1 MLQSATI
8 ELTRKK
14 MALHDFGHRWGIG
27 PLFVYAVGISMPA
40 LTASLRPD
48 LLPVLGLP
56 VYAVL
61 FWTGPFASATSV
73 FWSNWSAGW
82 RATWIALIPV
92 FAAPT
97 FLPLL
102 D

>member
-1 MLQSATI
+1 MLQSAAI
-8 ELTRKK
+8 ELTRKV
-14 MALHDFGHRWGIG
+14 MALRDFRYRWGIG
-27 PLFVYAVGISMPA
+27 PLSAYAVGILLPA
-40 LTASLRPD
+40 LIAFLRPD

-61 FWTGPFASATSV
+61 FWAGPFASATSV
-73 FWSNWSAGW
+73 FWSDWSPGW
-82 RATWIALIPV
+82 RATWIVLIPV
-92 FAAPT
+92 LVALT

>member
-1 MLQSATI
+1 
-8 ELTRKK
+8 
-14 MALHDFGHRWGIG
+14 MALRDFRHRWGIG
-27 PLFVYAVGISMPA
+27 PLSIYAVGILMPA
-40 LTASLRPD
+40 LIAFLRPD

-73 FWSNWSAGW
+73 IWSNWSAGW
-82 RATWIALIPV
+82 RTVWILLIPLFV
-92 FAAPT
+92 VLT
-97 FLPLL
+97 FFPLL